1 MSRHGLRSCC
11 LVAIAWIGYDTP
23 TNLGANETGGAAA
36 LPIWMAYAAKVLK
49 GVPETELSP
58 PSGVV
63 AVNINPATG
72 LRERDGTSRTT
83 EYFYQESQPPYG
95 DEGAFARDGSRPPE
109 EVKNQI
115 F

>member
-1 MSRHGLRSCC
+1 MA
-11 LVAIAWIGYDTP
+11 VTVIGYDTP
-23 TNLGANETGGAAA
+23 ANLGPNETGSQAA

-49 GVPETELSP
+49 GLPETELSP

-72 LRERDGTSRTT
+72 LRELDGRSRTT
-83 EYFYQESQPPYG
+83 EYFYQESQPPVG
-95 DEGAFARDGSRPPE
+95 DDSAWARDSSRPPE